1 MSNRIDRL
9 HPAVKHGAYSAAA
22 LLPGESPAEFEK
34 LHRDLIAEFAP
45 FGVLEDDI
53 VMTMARLVWRKQ
65 NLTTLRIAERAQARR
80 AAIVDEKL
88 EVSFPLPLITRG
100 SDEVDFKELR
110 RDANSEAKK
119 ELGENYEFVEI
130 GAATTFDGL
139 TKELGTQER
148 LDAAINRCLKQLLM
162 VRGVKSLPA
171 APPSA
176 PKRITGPSKD
186 TQKTCTDLNPK
197 QGCIIPI

>member
-9 HPAVKHGAYSAAA
+9 HPAVKHGAYSATA

-80 AAIVDEKL
+80 AAIIQEKL
-88 EVSFPLPLITRG
+88 QIDYLLLSNKDTD
-100 SDEVDFKELR
+100 SM
-110 RDANSEAKK
+110 AKK
-119 ELGENYEFVEI
+119 ELGENYEFVEM
-130 GAATTFDGL
+130 GAAATFDGL
-139 TKELGTQER
+139 RNELEIQER

-162 VRGVKSLPA
+162 VRGVKSVT
-171 APPSA
+171 APPLA

-186 TQKTCTDLNPK
+186 TQKTCTDLNPQ

>member
-9 HPAVKHGAYSAAA
+9 HPAVKHGAYSATA

-45 FGVLEDDI
+45 CGVLEDDI

-110 RDANSEAKK
+110 RDAVSEAKK

-130 GAATTFDGL
+130 GAAATFDGL
-139 TKELGTQER
+139 RNELEIQER

-162 VRGVKSLPA
+162 VRGVKSVTA

-176 PKRITGPSKD
+176 AKRITGPSKD
-186 TQKTCTDLNPK
+186 TQKTCTDLNP
-197 QGCIIPI
+197 QQSCIPI

>member
-9 HPAVKHGAYSAAA
+9 HPAVKHGAYSATA

-34 LHRDLIAEFAP
+34 LHGSLIAEFAP
-45 FGVLEDDI
+45 SGVLEDDI

-100 SDEVDFKELR
+100 SDEVDFKDLR

-130 GAATTFDGL
+130 GAAATFDGL
-139 TKELGTQER
+139 TNELEIQER
-148 LDAAINRCLKQLLM
+148 LDAGINRCLKQLLM
-162 VRGVKSLPA
+162 VRGVKSVTA
-171 APPSA
+171 APPSPA
-176 PKRITGPSKD
+176 KRIID
-186 TQKTCTDLNPK
+186 V
-197 QGCIIPI
+197 